1 MTLVILNKKP
11 LFKLLIRVENETV
24 IVESKWEHE
33 TYNYEDTEEAIK
45 HEKQMIDDGWEIV
58 GRWTELETEFRKSK

>member
-1 MTLVILNKKP
+1 M
-11 LFKLLIRVENETV
+11 ENETV